1 MIKALIWAII
11 SLLMLFVMTSG
22 ISIQL
27 KPFRIDI
34 TYPYFGLGIVLT
46 AIGLTLCI
54 GSAYYYGISNNQY
67 KDGYKK
73 GFHAGVEYVI
83 EFAKQKKNDL
93 SLATTEKGYTLQNG
107 IQVPDRT
114 EWHSLIFWKG
124 LAEVVEKYV
133 RKGSQIYIEGK
144 IKTRQYEDRTGS
156 KRYVTEIFVDKLE
169 LLGSRLAQQ
178 EASLQSKL
186 YQPEQS
192 REDLPF

>member
-1 MIKALIWAII
+1 MSINKVI
-11 SLLMLFVMTSG
+11 LLGYTG
-22 ISIQL
+22 
-27 KPFRIDI
+27 
-34 TYPYFGLGIVLT
+34 
-46 AIGLTLCI
+46 
-54 GSAYYYGISNNQY
+54 
-67 KDGYKK
+67 KDPEVKDV
-73 GFHAGVEYVI
+73 AGTKV
-83 EFAKQKKNDL
+83 ANL

-192 REDLPF
+192 RDCLLYTSPSPRDS

>member
-1 MIKALIWAII
+1 MSINKVI
-11 SLLMLFVMTSG
+11 LLGYTG
-22 ISIQL
+22 
-27 KPFRIDI
+27 
-34 TYPYFGLGIVLT
+34 
-46 AIGLTLCI
+46 
-54 GSAYYYGISNNQY
+54 
-67 KDGYKK
+67 KDPEVKDV
-73 GFHAGVEYVI
+73 AGTKV
-83 EFAKQKKNDL
+83 ANL

-133 RKGSQIYIEGK
+133 RKGSQFYIEGK
-144 IKTRQYEDRTGS
+144 IKSRQFEDRTGS

>member
-1 MIKALIWAII
+1 MGINKVI
-11 SLLMLFVMTSG
+11 LLGYTS
-22 ISIQL
+22 
-27 KPFRIDI
+27 
-34 TYPYFGLGIVLT
+34 
-46 AIGLTLCI
+46 
-54 GSAYYYGISNNQY
+54 
-67 KDGYKK
+67 KDPEVKDV
-73 GFHAGVEYVI
+73 AGTKV
-83 EFAKQKKNDL
+83 ANL

>member
-1 MIKALIWAII
+1 M
-11 SLLMLFVMTSG
+11 
-22 ISIQL
+22 
-27 KPFRIDI
+27 
-34 TYPYFGLGIVLT
+34 
-46 AIGLTLCI
+46 
-54 GSAYYYGISNNQY
+54 
-67 KDGYKK
+67 KDPEVKDV
-73 GFHAGVEYVI
+73 AGTKV
-83 EFAKQKKNDL
+83 ANL

>member
-1 MIKALIWAII
+1 MSINKVI
-11 SLLMLFVMTSG
+11 LLG
-22 ISIQL
+22 
-27 KPFRIDI
+27 
-34 TYPYFGLGIVLT
+34 YAG
-46 AIGLTLCI
+46 
-54 GSAYYYGISNNQY
+54 
-67 KDGYKK
+67 KDPEVKDV
-73 GFHAGVEYVI
+73 AGTKV
-83 EFAKQKKNDL
+83 ANL

-178 EASLQSKL
+178 EASPHRNSINLNNQEKIFHSKK
-186 YQPEQS
+186 YKRQRPEPPVT
-192 REDLPF
+192 LPPHTII

>member
-1 MIKALIWAII
+1 MSINKVI
-11 SLLMLFVMTSG
+11 LLG
-22 ISIQL
+22 
-27 KPFRIDI
+27 
-34 TYPYFGLGIVLT
+34 YAG
-46 AIGLTLCI
+46 
-54 GSAYYYGISNNQY
+54 
-67 KDGYKK
+67 KDPDVKDV
-73 GFHAGVEYVI
+73 AGTKV
-83 EFAKQKKNDL
+83 ANL

>member
-1 MIKALIWAII
+1 MSINKVI
-11 SLLMLFVMTSG
+11 LLGYTG
-22 ISIQL
+22 
-27 KPFRIDI
+27 
-34 TYPYFGLGIVLT
+34 
-46 AIGLTLCI
+46 
-54 GSAYYYGISNNQY
+54 
-67 KDGYKK
+67 KDPEVKDV
-73 GFHAGVEYVI
+73 AGTKV
-83 EFAKQKKNDL
+83 ANL

-124 LAEVVEKYV
+124 LAEGVEKYV

>member
-1 MIKALIWAII
+1 MSVNKVI
-11 SLLMLFVMTSG
+11 LLGHTG
-22 ISIQL
+22 
-27 KPFRIDI
+27 
-34 TYPYFGLGIVLT
+34 
-46 AIGLTLCI
+46 
-54 GSAYYYGISNNQY
+54 
-67 KDGYKK
+67 KDPDVKDV
-73 GFHAGVEYVI
+73 AGTKV
-83 EFAKQKKNDL
+83 ANL

-178 EASLQSKL
+178 EASLHSNLK
-186 YQPEQS
+186 QPEQS

>member
-1 MIKALIWAII
+1 MSINKVI
-11 SLLMLFVMTSG
+11 LLG
-22 ISIQL
+22 
-27 KPFRIDI
+27 
-34 TYPYFGLGIVLT
+34 YAG
-46 AIGLTLCI
+46 
-54 GSAYYYGISNNQY
+54 
-67 KDGYKK
+67 KDPEVKEV
-73 GFHAGVEYVI
+73 AGTKV
-83 EFAKQKKNDL
+83 ANL

-107 IQVPDRT
+107 MHRT
-114 EWHSLIFWKG
+114 ECHSLIFWKG

-178 EASLQSKL
+178 EASPQSKL

>member
-1 MIKALIWAII
+1 MSVNKVI
-11 SLLMLFVMTSG
+11 LLGHTG
-22 ISIQL
+22 
-27 KPFRIDI
+27 
-34 TYPYFGLGIVLT
+34 
-46 AIGLTLCI
+46 
-54 GSAYYYGISNNQY
+54 
-67 KDGYKK
+67 KDPDVKDV
-73 GFHAGVEYVI
+73 AGTKV
-83 EFAKQKKNDL
+83 ANL

-186 YQPEQS
+186 YQPGQS

>member
-1 MIKALIWAII
+1 MSINKVI
-11 SLLMLFVMTSG
+11 LLGYTG
-22 ISIQL
+22 
-27 KPFRIDI
+27 
-34 TYPYFGLGIVLT
+34 
-46 AIGLTLCI
+46 
-54 GSAYYYGISNNQY
+54 
-67 KDGYKK
+67 KDPEVKDV
-73 GFHAGVEYVI
+73 AGTKV
-83 EFAKQKKNDL
+83 ANL

-169 LLGSRLAQQ
+169 LLGSRLARQ
-178 EASLQSKL
+178 EASPQSKL

>member
-1 MIKALIWAII
+1 MSINKVI
-11 SLLMLFVMTSG
+11 LLGYTG
-22 ISIQL
+22 
-27 KPFRIDI
+27 
-34 TYPYFGLGIVLT
+34 
-46 AIGLTLCI
+46 
-54 GSAYYYGISNNQY
+54 
-67 KDGYKK
+67 KDPEVKDV
-73 GFHAGVEYVI
+73 AGTKV
-83 EFAKQKKNDL
+83 ANL

-186 YQPEQS
+186 YQHEQS

>member
-1 MIKALIWAII
+1 MSINKVI
-11 SLLMLFVMTSG
+11 LLG
-22 ISIQL
+22 
-27 KPFRIDI
+27 
-34 TYPYFGLGIVLT
+34 YAG
-46 AIGLTLCI
+46 
-54 GSAYYYGISNNQY
+54 
-67 KDGYKK
+67 KDPEVKEV
-73 GFHAGVEYVI
+73 AGTKV
-83 EFAKQKKNDL
+83 ANL

-169 LLGSRLAQQ
+169 LLGSRPAQQ
-178 EASLQSKL
+178 EASPQSAL
-186 YQPEQS
+186 YQPEQPKD
-192 REDLPF
+192 DLPF

>member
-1 MIKALIWAII
+1 MSINKVI
-11 SLLMLFVMTSG
+11 LLGYTG
-22 ISIQL
+22 
-27 KPFRIDI
+27 
-34 TYPYFGLGIVLT
+34 
-46 AIGLTLCI
+46 
-54 GSAYYYGISNNQY
+54 
-67 KDGYKK
+67 KDPDVKDV
-73 GFHAGVEYVI
+73 AGTKV
-83 EFAKQKKNDL
+83 ANL

>member
-1 MIKALIWAII
+1 MSVNKVI
-11 SLLMLFVMTSG
+11 LLGHTG
-22 ISIQL
+22 
-27 KPFRIDI
+27 
-34 TYPYFGLGIVLT
+34 
-46 AIGLTLCI
+46 
-54 GSAYYYGISNNQY
+54 
-67 KDGYKK
+67 KDPDVKDV
-73 GFHAGVEYVI
+73 AGTKV
-83 EFAKQKKNDL
+83 ANL

-107 IQVPDRT
+107 IQVPDRM

>member
-1 MIKALIWAII
+1 MSVNKVI
-11 SLLMLFVMTSG
+11 LLGHTG
-22 ISIQL
+22 
-27 KPFRIDI
+27 
-34 TYPYFGLGIVLT
+34 
-46 AIGLTLCI
+46 
-54 GSAYYYGISNNQY
+54 
-67 KDGYKK
+67 KDPDVKDV
-73 GFHAGVEYVI
+73 AGTKV
-83 EFAKQKKNDL
+83 ANL

-156 KRYVTEIFVDKLE
+156 KRYVTEIFDDKLQ

>member
-1 MIKALIWAII
+1 MSINKVI
-11 SLLMLFVMTSG
+11 LLGYTG
-22 ISIQL
+22 
-27 KPFRIDI
+27 
-34 TYPYFGLGIVLT
+34 
-46 AIGLTLCI
+46 
-54 GSAYYYGISNNQY
+54 
-67 KDGYKK
+67 KDPEVKDV
-73 GFHAGVEYVI
+73 AGTKV
-83 EFAKQKKNDL
+83 ANL

-156 KRYVTEIFVDKLE
+156 KRCVTEIFVDKLE

>member
-1 MIKALIWAII
+1 MSINKVI
-11 SLLMLFVMTSG
+11 LLGYTG
-22 ISIQL
+22 
-27 KPFRIDI
+27 
-34 TYPYFGLGIVLT
+34 
-46 AIGLTLCI
+46 
-54 GSAYYYGISNNQY
+54 
-67 KDGYKK
+67 KDPEVKDV
-73 GFHAGVEYVI
+73 AGTKV
-83 EFAKQKKNDL
+83 ANL

-144 IKTRQYEDRTGS
+144 IKTWQYEDRTGS

>member
-1 MIKALIWAII
+1 MSVNKVI
-11 SLLMLFVMTSG
+11 LLGHTG
-22 ISIQL
+22 
-27 KPFRIDI
+27 
-34 TYPYFGLGIVLT
+34 
-46 AIGLTLCI
+46 
-54 GSAYYYGISNNQY
+54 
-67 KDGYKK
+67 KDPDVKDV
-73 GFHAGVEYVI
+73 AGTKV
-83 EFAKQKKNDL
+83 ANL

-169 LLGSRLAQQ
+169 LLGSRFAQQ
-178 EASLQSKL
+178 EASSQSKL

-192 REDLPF
+192 KEDLPF

>member
-1 MIKALIWAII
+1 MKNEHKVI
-11 SLLMLFVMTSG
+11 LLGYTG
-22 ISIQL
+22 
-27 KPFRIDI
+27 
-34 TYPYFGLGIVLT
+34 
-46 AIGLTLCI
+46 
-54 GSAYYYGISNNQY
+54 
-67 KDGYKK
+67 KDPEVKDV
-73 GFHAGVEYVI
+73 AGTKV
-83 EFAKQKKNDL
+83 ANL

>member
-1 MIKALIWAII
+1 MSINTVI
-11 SLLMLFVMTSG
+11 LLGYTG
-22 ISIQL
+22 
-27 KPFRIDI
+27 
-34 TYPYFGLGIVLT
+34 
-46 AIGLTLCI
+46 
-54 GSAYYYGISNNQY
+54 
-67 KDGYKK
+67 KDPEVKDV
-73 GFHAGVEYVI
+73 AGTKV
-83 EFAKQKKNDL
+83 ANL

>member
-1 MIKALIWAII
+1 MSINKVI
-11 SLLMLFVMTSG
+11 LLGYTG
-22 ISIQL
+22 
-27 KPFRIDI
+27 
-34 TYPYFGLGIVLT
+34 
-46 AIGLTLCI
+46 
-54 GSAYYYGISNNQY
+54 
-67 KDGYKK
+67 KDPEVKDV
-73 GFHAGVEYVI
+73 AGTKV
-83 EFAKQKKNDL
+83 ANL

-178 EASLQSKL
+178 EAGPQSKL

>member
-1 MIKALIWAII
+1 MTINKVI
-11 SLLMLFVMTSG
+11 LLG
-22 ISIQL
+22 
-27 KPFRIDI
+27 
-34 TYPYFGLGIVLT
+34 YAG
-46 AIGLTLCI
+46 
-54 GSAYYYGISNNQY
+54 
-67 KDGYKK
+67 KDPEVKEV
-73 GFHAGVEYVI
+73 AGTKI
-83 EFAKQKKNDL
+83 ANL

>member
-1 MIKALIWAII
+1 MSINKVI
-11 SLLMLFVMTSG
+11 LLGYTG
-22 ISIQL
+22 
-27 KPFRIDI
+27 
-34 TYPYFGLGIVLT
+34 
-46 AIGLTLCI
+46 
-54 GSAYYYGISNNQY
+54 
-67 KDGYKK
+67 KDPEVKDV
-73 GFHAGVEYVI
+73 AGTKV
-83 EFAKQKKNDL
+83 ANL

-156 KRYVTEIFVDKLE
+156 KRYVTEILVDKLE

>member
-1 MIKALIWAII
+1 MSINKVI
-11 SLLMLFVMTSG
+11 LLGYTG
-22 ISIQL
+22 
-27 KPFRIDI
+27 
-34 TYPYFGLGIVLT
+34 
-46 AIGLTLCI
+46 
-54 GSAYYYGISNNQY
+54 
-67 KDGYKK
+67 KDPEVKDA
-73 GFHAGVEYVI
+73 AGTKV
-83 EFAKQKKNDL
+83 ANL

-178 EASLQSKL
+178 EASPQSKL

>member
-1 MIKALIWAII
+1 MSINKVI
-11 SLLMLFVMTSG
+11 LLG
-22 ISIQL
+22 
-27 KPFRIDI
+27 
-34 TYPYFGLGIVLT
+34 YAG
-46 AIGLTLCI
+46 
-54 GSAYYYGISNNQY
+54 
-67 KDGYKK
+67 KDPEVKEV
-73 GFHAGVEYVI
+73 AGTKI
-83 EFAKQKKNDL
+83 ANL

>member
-1 MIKALIWAII
+1 M
-11 SLLMLFVMTSG
+11 
-22 ISIQL
+22 
-27 KPFRIDI
+27 
-34 TYPYFGLGIVLT
+34 
-46 AIGLTLCI
+46 
-54 GSAYYYGISNNQY
+54 
-67 KDGYKK
+67 KDV
-73 GFHAGVEYVI
+73 AGTKV
-83 EFAKQKKNDL
+83 ANL

-178 EASLQSKL
+178 EASPQSKL